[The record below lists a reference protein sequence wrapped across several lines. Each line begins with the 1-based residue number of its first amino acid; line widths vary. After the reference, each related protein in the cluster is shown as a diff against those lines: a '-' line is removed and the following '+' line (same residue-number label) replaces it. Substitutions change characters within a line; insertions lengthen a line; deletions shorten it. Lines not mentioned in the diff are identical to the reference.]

1 MQNRYLQNRKT
12 KLSIAFIRKNLVCES
27 VSVNLSCFLKLMVWG
42 FYRILEIHTLS
53 SPWKGAVW
61 VTNKDACLGH
71 LHQKEVTSLARRK
84 EARWC
89 RQLKTW
95 RRGRNCSGKR
105 RRRLCPSGHGEFS
118 CLSPS
123 STQGQE
129 ATEYA
134 GHEPRMSP
142 PAGQE
147 AQAVKVLHLKNYK
160 CIFSYCAESRLNKN
174 LWVQGEQS

>member
-12 KLSIAFIRKNLVCES
+12 KLSIASIRKHLVCES

-53 SPWKGAVW
+53 SLWKGAVW
-61 VTNKDACLGH
+61 VPNNDAWLGH
-71 LHQKEVTSLARRK
+71 LPQKEVTSLGRRK

-105 RRRLCPSGHGEFS
+105 RGGASARQDTGGLLPVSFLHPRTGGHGIQWPWTKDVTPTRAGGSS
-118 CLSPS
+118 C
-123 STQGQE
+123 QGI
-129 ATEYA
+129 
-134 GHEPRMSP
+134 
-142 PAGQE
+142 
-147 AQAVKVLHLKNYK
+147 LHLKNYK
-160 CIFSYCAESRLNKN
+160 CTFSYCTESHSN
-174 LWVQGEQS
+174 